1 MQVSFGKLEWPKIG
15 ALVLGVL
22 DKRKLL
28 PFGTELDE
36 NLDGLL
42 LASMKSS
49 QFTGK
54 PHQTLVIFSSRGRIV
69 LYGLGDG
76 ANINEKW
83 CEDAGGNISVS
94 ADTDITAEFGRAHIG
109 NVGFLI

>member
-1 MQVSFGKLEWPKIG
+1 MQVSFGKLESPKMG

-28 PFGTELDE
+28 PLGTELDK

-42 LASMKSS
+42 VASMKSS

-54 PHQTLVIFSSRGRIV
+54 SHQTLVIFSSRGRIV

-76 ANINEKW
+76 TNINEKW
-83 CEDAGGNISVS
+83 CEDAGGNITGLLLNSGEKNS
-94 ADTDITAEFGRAHIG
+94 ISYF
-109 NVGFLI
+109 

>member
-1 MQVSFGKLEWPKIG
+1 MQVSFGKLESPKMG

-28 PFGTELDE
+28 PLGTELDK

-42 LASMKSS
+42 VASMKSS
-49 QFTGK
+49 HFTGK
-54 PHQTLVIFSSRGRIV
+54 PHQTLVIFSPRGRIV

-76 ANINEKW
+76 AKINGKW
-83 CEDAGGNISVS
+83 CEDAGGNITALLSNSGEKTVSV
-94 ADTDITAEFGRAHIG
+94 IFENH
-109 NVGFLI
+109 L